1 MPSTTV
7 EILGR
12 DKTKAAFSSVQ
23 KSMTRLKGS
32 IGGLKG
38 AVAGLIGGA
47 GLGALAMDLRNTAD
61 QVGKVSARL
70 GVGSA
75 DLQKFQFAAL
85 KSGVDV
91 RTFNMALQRFTRRT
105 AEAFHGTGEAKDAI
119 AEMGLTL
126 QDSEGNLRST
136 SDLLLETSTI
146 LSSNLIPQA
155 DKVRLAFKLFDSE
168 GAKLI
173 QMLQLGPE
181 AIVGMGKELEKLGG
195 VINNETIVASEQLG
209 DRWESIMVKVKNYFG
224 PAIVIAN
231 DLLGVF
237 TKDAEMAGMTSEQ
250 LEKHILEVR
259 NSLIL
264 KKEALDKN
272 NGGLKSLFLAARMT
286 TKQIKKEKEKIDESI
301 VSMNEQLE
309 ALKKAKSWRDQQV
322 KATLAQIEA
331 NKVENESRQQANN
344 DIALQNDNLAS
355 QIGLY
360 YEGITAMEE
369 SAEKQK
375 EINQSKIIDFHTE
388 IDEFEKMENAKAEMR
403 AATAKSTVSIMA
415 SMASSVKDEGI
426 ELFRFWQ
433 AAAIANT
440 YMSTYEAAM
449 KAYAQLGA
457 FGLPAAIAIGILGAA
472 QVRKIATTKPPGRQA
487 GGDVMAG
494 QTYLVGENGPE
505 TLTMGQTGSIAPN
518 RNTMQGFIINIYDG
532 TGQKID
538 EALSGLRVEIVD
550 RAERF
555 NEFPAL
561 ATA

>member
-168 GAKLI
+168 GAK
-173 QMLQLGPE
+173 
-181 AIVGMGKELEKLGG
+181 
-195 VINNETIVASEQLG
+195 INTNVATWS
-209 DRWESIMVKVKNYFG
+209 RSNCW
-224 PAIVIAN
+224 
-231 DLLGVF
+231 
-237 TKDAEMAGMTSEQ
+237 
-250 LEKHILEVR
+250 
-259 NSLIL
+259 
-264 KKEALDKN
+264 
-272 NGGLKSLFLAARMT
+272 NGER
-286 TKQIKKEKEKIDESI
+286 IREIR
-301 VSMNEQLE
+301 
-309 ALKKAKSWRDQQV
+309 WRD
-322 KATLAQIEA
+322 
-331 NKVENESRQQANN
+331 
-344 DIALQNDNLAS
+344 
-355 QIGLY
+355 
-360 YEGITAMEE
+360 
-369 SAEKQK
+369 KQ
-375 EINQSKIIDFHTE
+375 
-388 IDEFEKMENAKAEMR
+388 
-403 AATAKSTVSIMA
+403 
-415 SMASSVKDEGI
+415 
-426 ELFRFWQ
+426 
-433 AAAIANT
+433 
-440 YMSTYEAAM
+440 
-449 KAYAQLGA
+449 
-457 FGLPAAIAIGILGAA
+457 
-472 QVRKIATTKPPGRQA
+472 
-487 GGDVMAG
+487 
-494 QTYLVGENGPE
+494 
-505 TLTMGQTGSIAPN
+505 
-518 RNTMQGFIINIYDG
+518 
-532 TGQKID
+532 
-538 EALSGLRVEIVD
+538 
-550 RAERF
+550 
-555 NEFPAL
+555 
-561 ATA
+561 